1 MPFLIVNSLFIMGEG
16 NFSHMIN
23 AVPEIRNT
31 WQQRQHT
38 KLYSDVPNQSHGYRF
53 TDGTAINICPPLYTP
68 WVWCS
73 PGNQSMEEG
82 RGRGWGGERERKLLA
97 WNRRES
103 GCSQNW
109 QQRLREG
116 LAFCAA
122 SIVVCSDSCSEH
134 DSLHKFYERVSCSVL
149 LYTRDTNIPC
159 TSSLQ

>member
-82 RGRGWGGERERKLLA
+82 RGRGGRGGEREKTASVKPEGVWLFTELTATAARRSRLLCGLHC
-97 WNRRES
+97 RL
-103 GCSQNW
+103 
-109 QQRLREG
+109 QRQLFRTRFITQV
-116 LAFCAA
+116 LWTSFLFR
-122 SIVVCSDSCSEH
+122 IT
-134 DSLHKFYERVSCSVL
+134 LHTRYKYSVH
-149 LYTRDTNIPC
+149 
-159 TSSLQ
+159 